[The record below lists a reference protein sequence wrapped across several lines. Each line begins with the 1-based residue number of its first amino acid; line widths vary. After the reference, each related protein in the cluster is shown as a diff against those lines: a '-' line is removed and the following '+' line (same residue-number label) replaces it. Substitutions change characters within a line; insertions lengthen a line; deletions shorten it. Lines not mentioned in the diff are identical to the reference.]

1 MSDYVI
7 TEDDV
12 DAVVR
17 YLEIFH
23 PENATREFAL
33 FMLESTKSAIHKIA
47 IDNPDDI
54 EALYEQVVSS
64 QKGRD
69 RLDSQEQ

>member
-7 TEDDV
+7 TDEDV

-33 FMLESTKSAIHKIA
+33 FMLESTKSAIHKVA

-54 EALYEQVVSS
+54 EALYEQVE
-64 QKGRD
+64 KLRD
-69 RLDSQEQ
+69 GSVPDKR

>member
-7 TEDDV
+7 TEENI

-23 PENATREFAL
+23 PENANRDYARY
-33 FMLESTKSAIHKIA
+33 MLEMSKSVIHKIA
-47 IDNPDDI
+47 LENPDDI
-54 EALYEQVVSS
+54 EALYEQVKTQN
-64 QKGRD
+64 QKNSKD
-69 RLDSQEQ
+69 D

>member
-7 TEDDV
+7 TDEDV
-12 DAVVR
+12 DTVVR
-17 YLEIFH
+17 YLKIFH

-47 IDNPDDI
+47 IDNPDGLD
-54 EALYEQVVSS
+54 ELYEQVAKS
-64 QKGRD
+64 QQDDAK
-69 RLDSQEQ
+69 

>member
-7 TEDDV
+7 TEENI

-23 PENATREFAL
+23 PENANKDFAL
-33 FMLESTKSAIHKIA
+33 FMLESAKSAFHKIA

-54 EALYEQVVSS
+54 EALYEQV
-64 QKGRD
+64 QK
-69 RLDSQEQ
+69 S